1 MEVHIGH
8 CSSILNRLTCLHS
21 SRVCHT
27 GCQGQGCFAQEG
39 EAEAEAREVAA
50 EDRSREAGGAE
61 ARGGAETQGHGGG
74 RGPAAPEGRPA
85 RAAGAGDGWT
95 AARCLLLSPG
105 SKGAVQPGAAM
116 RPVSEPF
123 RSGGSRHQEA
133 GSCLTHPDA
142 VTLMQ
147 LYPRAAFPVCSGVAT
162 SLLWP
167 ARESVSPLHR
177 GFQAL
182 AWPTRLLLCPARALE
197 RLPS

>member
-95 AARCLLLSPG
+95 AGGREAPGSPAEPDERGTEAPAPRGGKDAVSGAAGQPGLQSQPPAGHRAAAGPADAAGGWRAVLTRHGGAHEEVPRGPTLPLSP
-105 SKGAVQPGAAM
+105 
-116 RPVSEPF
+116 
-123 RSGGSRHQEA
+123 
-133 GSCLTHPDA
+133 
-142 VTLMQ
+142 
-147 LYPRAAFPVCSGVAT
+147 CSA
-162 SLLWP
+162 
-167 ARESVSPLHR
+167 SP
-177 GFQAL
+177 
-182 AWPTRLLLCPARALE
+182 
-197 RLPS
+197 

>member
-95 AARCLLLSPG
+95 AVCSCEVRGRVCKSVLTCHADRKSGDRKTTLRAAAR
-105 SKGAVQPGAAM
+105 
-116 RPVSEPF
+116 
-123 RSGGSRHQEA
+123 
-133 GSCLTHPDA
+133 
-142 VTLMQ
+142 
-147 LYPRAAFPVCSGVAT
+147 PRAAQPSRT
-162 SLLWP
+162 SAAQRL
-167 ARESVSPLHR
+167 
-177 GFQAL
+177 
-182 AWPTRLLLCPARALE
+182 RLLEEERTRFQELLASPAYRANPLQVTGQQLAQQMRLE
-197 RLPS
+197 GGGQS